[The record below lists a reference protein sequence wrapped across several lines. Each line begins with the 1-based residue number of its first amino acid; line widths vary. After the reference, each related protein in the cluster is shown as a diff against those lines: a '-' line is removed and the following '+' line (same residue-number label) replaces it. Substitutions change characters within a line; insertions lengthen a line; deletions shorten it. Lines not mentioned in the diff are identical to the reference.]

1 MRGPGAHRRRR
12 HCLLSSS
19 KVAGRGPDVKGI
31 EAVKRAIVGVER
43 CTELLQGAVDN
54 SKDAD
59 AAFKNVAHS
68 KMALETKIDR
78 TGNV

>member
-1 MRGPGAHRRRR
+1 MK
-12 HCLLSSS
+12 C
-19 KVAGRGPDVKGI
+19 I
-31 EAVKRAIVGVER
+31 EVVKRAIVGVEW

-54 SKDAD
+54 LKDAD

-78 TGNV
+78 TWNV

>member
-1 MRGPGAHRRRR
+1 M
-12 HCLLSSS
+12 
-19 KVAGRGPDVKGI
+19 KGI
-31 EAVKRAIVGVER
+31 EAVKRAIIGVER

-54 SKDAD
+54 LKNAD
-59 AAFKNVAHS
+59 ATFKNVAHS